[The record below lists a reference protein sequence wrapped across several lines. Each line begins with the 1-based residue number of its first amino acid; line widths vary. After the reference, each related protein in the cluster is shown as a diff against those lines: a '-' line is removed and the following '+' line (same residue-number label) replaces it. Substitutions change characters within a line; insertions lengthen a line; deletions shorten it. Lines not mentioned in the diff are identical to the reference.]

1 MALPVTI
8 AGGASLSLQICTQ
21 MSEGSKIEW
30 TEHTFNP
37 WWGCAKVS
45 PGCKN
50 CYAEGMSNRHTK
62 RLFGHESVWGIHNPR
77 GFFNAKHW
85 QKPYEW
91 NRKAEKAGRRDRVFC
106 ASMADVFE
114 KHPDGETNVMME
126 AARFHLFQ
134 AIEATPNLIWLLLTK
149 RPENII
155 SMVPAE
161 WNKFNYPK
169 NICLMTSAEDQKRAN
184 ERIRCLVNVPAVVH
198 HGLSLE
204 PLLGPINLKESIDGL
219 GLIDWVIVGGESGP
233 GARPMHPEWARD
245 LRDQCVGADIPF
257 FFKQWGKWVHAGD
270 NRFAPDEGRVE
281 WFDLGDDDGAIPM
294 RNVGKKKAGR
304 LLDGRFWNEHP
315 FDLKAEVV

>member
-1 MALPVTI
+1 V
-8 AGGASLSLQICTQ
+8 G
-21 MSEGSKIEW
+21 
-30 TEHTFNP
+30 
-37 WWGCAKVS
+37 
-45 PGCKN
+45 
-50 CYAEGMSNRHTK
+50 
-62 RLFGHESVWGIHNPR
+62 GIHNPR

-91 NRKAEKAGRRDRVFC
+91 NRKAKKAGRRDRVFC

-114 KHPDGETNVMME
+114 KHQDGETNVMME

-149 RPENII
+149 RPENIVE
-155 SMVPAE
+155 MVPAN

-257 FFKQWGKWVHAGD
+257 FFKQWGNWVHAGD

-315 FDLKAEVV
+315 FNLKAEVVEL